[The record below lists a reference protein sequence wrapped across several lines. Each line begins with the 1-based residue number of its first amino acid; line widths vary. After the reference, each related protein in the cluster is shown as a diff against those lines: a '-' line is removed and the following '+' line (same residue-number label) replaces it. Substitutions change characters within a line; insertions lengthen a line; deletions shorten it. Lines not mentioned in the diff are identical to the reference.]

1 MEIDEIKKALLADKD
16 FIEQIYIFIKN
27 RNKEEFTKSIKKL
40 LVDRATNDD
49 SN

>member
-1 MEIDEIKKALLADKD
+1 MEIDEIKEALLADKD

-27 RNKEEFTKSIKKL
+27 RNREEFTKSIKKS